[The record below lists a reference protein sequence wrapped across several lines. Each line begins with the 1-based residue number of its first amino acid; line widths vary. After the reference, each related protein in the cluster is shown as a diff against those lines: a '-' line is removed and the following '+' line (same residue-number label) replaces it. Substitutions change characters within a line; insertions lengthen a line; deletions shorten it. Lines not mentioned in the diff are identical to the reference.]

1 MAQPLLFD
9 FYESIITVP
18 APDTT
23 LEMQFL
29 IDQIRLNEET
39 LVPGIGYPQI
49 AEAAGKFDLGGGI
62 YTGITVKLLGN
73 WRVKFEDRLGPSY
86 ELMTITGGNLV
97 GGPLGNAVAPSAY
110 VQVLQQQSAAGTI
123 AVPSEVS
130 ELTNIKYLVSA
141 LSDTSKSIGTI
152 FYWDPVAGN
161 DESAGFQPNTAL
173 KTFARCHSKVT
184 PGAGDIIFCMATDPS
199 GQTTATEQII
209 ITKAGVKLRG
219 PGHIFR
225 IIPNVIGSPGI
236 TITADNV
243 ELSGLYIA
251 GYPAGG
257 GTAVAVSGDAC
268 IIKDCWFAGSQN
280 HNIQLSNSKL
290 SRIFNCVVEQAIND
304 GIRLTNG
311 TTQCLIRQCIISDC
325 TNGINLTGTGIADN
339 VVERSLIY
347 NNSDYGLTVG
357 TNVLRTYV
365 HSQNTIMNNIIGNTR
380 DNGLDTY
387 IEVPAGGATATEI
400 ADAVWDEVISSHATV
415 AGAAGKIL
423 KDIKT
428 RATLASISK

>member
-18 APDTT
+18 APDTV
-23 LEMQFL
+23 LEMQWL
-29 IDQIRLNEET
+29 IDQIRANEEK

-62 YTGITVKLLGN
+62 YTGITVKLLGS
-73 WRVKFEDRLGPSY
+73 WRVKFEDRLGPEY

-97 GGPLGNAVAPSAY
+97 GGPLGNPVAPSSY

-130 ELTNIKYLVSA
+130 ELTNIKYLVSS
-141 LSDTSKSIGTI
+141 LSETSKSIGTI
-152 FYWDPVAGN
+152 FYWDPLSGN
-161 DESAGFQPNTAL
+161 DESTGLQPNTAL
-173 KTFARCHSKVT
+173 RTFAKCHEKVT
-184 PGAGDIIFCMATDPS
+184 PGAGNIIFCMATDPS
-199 GQTTATEQII
+199 GQTTASEQIL
-209 ITKAGVKLRG
+209 ITKAGLKLRG

-225 IIPNVIGSPGI
+225 LIPNVVGSPGI
-236 TITADNV
+236 TITGDNV

-251 GYPAGG
+251 GHPSGS
-257 GTAVAVSGDAC
+257 TAVSISGDAC
-268 IIKDCWFAGSQN
+268 VIKDCWFGGSQN
-280 HNIQLSNSKL
+280 HNIQLTTSKL
-290 SRIFNCVVEQAIND
+290 SRIFNCVIESAVND

-311 TTQCLIRQCIISDC
+311 TTQCLIRQCIISEC
-325 TNGINLTGTGIADN
+325 SNGINLTGTSLEDN

-347 NNSDYGLTVG
+347 NNAQYGVTVG

-365 HSQNTIMNNIIGNTR
+365 HAQNTIINNIAGNTR
-380 DNGLDTY
+380 DNGTATY
-387 IEVPAGGATATEI
+387 IEVPAGGSSASEI
-400 ADAVWDEVISSHATV
+400 ADAVWDEVIASHATV
-415 AGAAGKIL
+415 SGAAGKVL